1 MRHVYILNKLGLKDF
16 RKQKAVLF
24 EDTQRKM
31 IGGVPRGILGSVE
44 ASNAF
49 LVLVLL
55 LCDKLLSLE
64 EGLSALVDLETG
76 HEAVRRV
83 NGDLGLRA

>member
-24 EDTQRKM
+24 EDTQRELTE
-31 IGGVPRGILGSVE
+31 GVPRSIFGSVE

-64 EGLSALVDLETG
+64 KSLSALVDLETG
-76 HEAVRRV
+76 HETVGWV